1 MHSFKKCITFVGRTK
16 IRNSFNF
23 THEKTYFFRRLVV
36 VACAALSMAVMAQ
49 STNNDDGVVKLDTRF
64 RHNDARP
71 GEVLVKFKDQNPVT
85 ILTHYGIVI

>member
-1 MHSFKKCITFVGRTK
+1 MV
-16 IRNSFNF
+16 
-23 THEKTYFFRRLVV
+23 
-36 VACAALSMAVMAQ
+36 CAALPMAVMAQ
-49 STNNDDGVVKLDTRF
+49 STNNDVIALQVSANNDDGVVKLDPRF

>member
-1 MHSFKKCITFVGRTK
+1 MVR
-16 IRNSFNF
+16 
-23 THEKTYFFRRLVV
+23 
-36 VACAALSMAVMAQ
+36 AALPMAVMAQ
-49 STNNDDGVVKLDTRF
+49 STNNDDGVVKLDPRF